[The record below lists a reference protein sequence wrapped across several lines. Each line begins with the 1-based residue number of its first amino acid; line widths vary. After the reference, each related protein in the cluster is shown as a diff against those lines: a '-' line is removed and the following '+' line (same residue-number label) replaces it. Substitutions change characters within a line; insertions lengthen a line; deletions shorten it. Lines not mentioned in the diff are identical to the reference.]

1 MLLLTD
7 AGVSQS
13 ADVGTEMIAGGA
25 VPKLTNLLSSNES
38 MIQEMA
44 AAVLGNLCHES
55 PENQEKLLGVDDL
68 THTSFCC
75 PWLFYMLVFQVQNIF
90 LEMKI
95 SSSRCG

>member
-68 THTSFCC
+68 AHTSFCC
-75 PWLFYMLVFQVQNIF
+75 P
-90 LEMKI
+90 
-95 SSSRCG
+95 

>member
-38 MIQEMA
+38 MMQEMA

-55 PENQEKLLGVDDL
+55 PENQEKLLGVHDL
-68 THTSFCC
+68 THGHLF
-75 PWLFYMLVFQVQNIF
+75 PFLFYKFVFKVQTYF
-90 LEMKI
+90 FKKTFDCHI
-95 SSSRCG
+95 SS